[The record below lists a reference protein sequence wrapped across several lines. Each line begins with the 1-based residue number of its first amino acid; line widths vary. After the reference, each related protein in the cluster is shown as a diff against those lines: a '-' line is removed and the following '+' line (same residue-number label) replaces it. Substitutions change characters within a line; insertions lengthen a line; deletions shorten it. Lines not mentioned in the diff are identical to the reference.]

1 MKVISLKRLIR
12 SMGSVAQ
19 PGKRVRQK
27 AALNRAILDQ
37 GWGEFRRQLDYK
49 MEWSGGMLLA
59 VPPHHTSQ
67 TCPTCRHIS
76 KDNRQTQAKFL
87 CVNCGYANH
96 ADVVGAANILERG
109 HRFLACGEMAQSGRS
124 KKQEPTEAFR
134 KSSRSAVEI
143 PVL

>member
-1 MKVISLKRLIR
+1 MSKSSK
-12 SMGSVAQ
+12 GSVAQ

-67 TCPTCRHIS
+67 TCPACRHIS

-87 CVNCGYANH
+87 CVECGYKNH
-96 ADVVGAANILERG
+96 ADVVGAINIVERG
-109 HRFLACGEMAQSGRS
+109 HRLLACGEMAQSGRS
-124 KKQEPTEAFR
+124 KKQEPLEAFR
-134 KSSRSAVEI
+134 NSSRRAVEI